1 MNKLPKLETWTNP
14 DNGIVFINS
23 KKPNDLTKAEANEI
37 IRRCEAYEGL
47 VKEINRLRH
56 AAGLL
61 NSMVLSGE
69 KHSDVSRKIV
79 KEAFAGKP
87 SEQALSEAEK

>member
-1 MNKLPKLETWTNP
+1 MNKLPKIAKENIGPYWVITKVL
-14 DNGIVFINS
+14 GG
-23 KKPNDLTKAEANEI
+23 LTKAEANEI